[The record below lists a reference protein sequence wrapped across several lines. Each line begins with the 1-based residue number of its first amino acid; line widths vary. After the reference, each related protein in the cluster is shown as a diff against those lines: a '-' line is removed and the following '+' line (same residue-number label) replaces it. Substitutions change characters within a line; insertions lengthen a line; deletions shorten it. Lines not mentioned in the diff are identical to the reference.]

1 MNRLVIRLVLAMLLV
16 VIISLIAV
24 PLAQG
29 IIIQRT
35 FDELTPEFRKQVLE
49 RTKPPRW
56 HRKRPPP
63 PPRAHQG
70 PFHLVPRPKLREHLC
85 LLPNLANK
93 LELRKGIC
101 QEFPPPNRFSIP
113 NQGFTLPNGA
123 NQPDDRLIE
132 REVILNEY
140 SRLLSLFGDYRLARQ
155 RGVMFGLICAI
166 TVSCLLAIW
175 LSRSIAKPI
184 EAVSLAAHKVS
195 EGNLSARVNLKKFSR
210 QTKESQLLAQDF
222 NNMASALEQ
231 YEGER
236 KAMLADI
243 AHELRTPLAT
253 MQLRLDAL
261 ADGLLVFGK
270 EEAQLLQA
278 QVELLSRLI
287 NDLRTLSLADA
298 GQLSLHKSEVDLNVL
313 VENLITNCRDRAKQA
328 EVSLIFSASK
338 EPAKIYADP
347 DRLMQVLHNLLDNA
361 LRVTP
366 KGGWTRISLEVNEQI
381 VLSVRDS
388 GPGIPEDQLQGI
400 FERFTKGV
408 RRDTKDK
415 EGSGLGLAIVH
426 TLVKLHGG
434 KVVATNHEEG
444 AEFTITFPCLT
455 SNS

>member
-1 MNRLVIRLVLAMLLV
+1 MNRLVIRLVLAMLLI
-16 VIISLIAV
+16 VIVSLIAI

-63 PPRAHQG
+63 LAHQG

-85 LLPNLANK
+85 LLPNLTNK

-101 QEFPPPNRFSIP
+101 QDFPPINRSPIP

-123 NQPDDRLIE
+123 NRPDDRLIVIE

-155 RGVMFGLICAI
+155 RGVMFGLICATI
-166 TVSCLLAIW
+166 VSCLLAIW

-195 EGNLSARVNLKKFSR
+195 EGDLSARVNLGKFNR
-210 QTKESQLLAQDF
+210 QTKESQLLARDF
-222 NNMASALEQ
+222 NNMASALER

-261 ADGLLVFGK
+261 ADGLLAFGK
-270 EEAQLLQA
+270 EEAQLLQT

-328 EVSLIFSASK
+328 KISLIFLSGK
-338 EPAKIYADP
+338 ESIKIYADP

-366 KGGWTRISLEVNEQI
+366 KGGWTRVSLKANEQI
-381 VLSVRDS
+381 ILSVRDS
-388 GPGIPEDQLQGI
+388 GPGIPEDQLQSI
-400 FERFTKGV
+400 FERFTKGI

-415 EGSGLGLAIVH
+415 EGSGLGLSIVH

-434 KVVATNHEEG
+434 EVVATNHKEG
-444 AEFTITFPCLT
+444 AEFTITFP
-455 SNS
+455 NA

>member
-1 MNRLVIRLVLAMLLV
+1 MNRLVVRLTLAMLLV
-16 VIISLIAV
+16 VIVSLIAI

-35 FDELTPEFRKQVLE
+35 FDELTPEFRRRILE

-56 HRKRPPP
+56 RGQRPPP
-63 PPRAHQG
+63 LARQGIPYLPPK
-70 PFHLVPRPKLREHLC
+70 PKEHREHPR
-85 LLPNLANK
+85 LPPSFVDK
-93 LELRKGIC
+93 LEAEKNVC
-101 QEFPPPNRFSIP
+101 KEVPPPIHKQSSVLAE
-113 NQGFTLPNGA
+113 GS
-123 NQPDDRLIE
+123 NQPNNRLIE
-132 REVILNEY
+132 REVILNEEY
-140 SRLLSLFGDYRLARQ
+140 SRLVTLFGNYRLARR

-166 TVSCLLAIW
+166 AASCLLAIW

-195 EGNLSARVNLKKFSR
+195 DGDLSTRVKLKKFNNHTR
-210 QTKESQLLAQDF
+210 ESQLLARDF

-236 KAMLADI
+236 KAMIADI

-261 ADGLLVFGK
+261 TDGLLTFGK
-270 EEAQLLQA
+270 EEAQLLQG

-287 NDLRTLSLADA
+287 DDLRTLSLADA
-298 GQLSLHKSEVDLNVL
+298 GQLSLHKSEVNLNDLVNK
-313 VENLITNCRDRAKQA
+313 LITNCHDRAKQT
-328 EVSLIFSASK
+328 EVRLVFLPSK
-338 EPAKIYADP
+338 ELIKIYADP
-347 DRLMQVLHNLLDNA
+347 DRLMQVLHNLLENA

-366 KGGWTRISLEVNEQI
+366 KGGWIEVSLKTDEQI
-381 VLSVRDS
+381 ILSVRDS
-388 GPGIPEDQLQGI
+388 GPGIPEDQLQSI
-400 FERFTKGV
+400 FERFTKGI

-434 KVVATNHEEG
+434 EVEAKNHKEG
-444 AEFTITFPCLT
+444 AEFKIIFPKGKVG
-455 SNS
+455 